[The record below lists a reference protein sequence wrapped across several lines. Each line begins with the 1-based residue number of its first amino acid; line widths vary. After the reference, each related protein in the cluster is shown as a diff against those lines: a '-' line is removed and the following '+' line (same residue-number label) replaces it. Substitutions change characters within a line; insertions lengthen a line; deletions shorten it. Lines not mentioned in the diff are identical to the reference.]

1 MMAKDK
7 KIVVSITT
15 FNRIDCARINI
26 EIIKKNYK
34 AHWPIVHACS
44 SIRYKKYKEDVLI
57 KCDAMPMPMG
67 AYDLLKQSIVK
78 AHDLYQP
85 DFIVHIEGDTWLMD
99 QTIIE
104 KYINQLDQDKY
115 GVIAAS
121 KWNFDKLEKWK
132 ISKKIH
138 KNFFYFVA
146 KIMKKIG
153 FRFHLGWENTFS
165 TQFFI
170 LKNSE
175 KIQSIFKTMKP
186 PKSGAILEK
195 YLYKEIKKRFGK
207 RAFLMMNERDP
218 VHPLYR
224 DSCDSLKLYS
234 SHKPKERKETLK
246 RFSLLNQGFYMKK
259 LLNTKNLNY
268 YNKDAPHYN

>member
-1 MMAKDK
+1 MTAKDK

-44 SIRYKKYKEDVLI
+44 SSLYKKYKEDVLI
-57 KCDAMPMPMG
+57 KCNPLPMPMG
-67 AYDLLKQSIVK
+67 PFDLLKQSIIR
-78 AHDLYQP
+78 AQDIYQA

-104 KYINQLDQDKY
+104 KYINQLDKDKY
-115 GVIAAS
+115 GIIAAS
-121 KWNFDKLEKWK
+121 KWNFDKQGKWK
-132 ISKKIH
+132 ISKKIY
-138 KNFFYFVA
+138 KNFFYFA
-146 KIMKKIG
+146 TKITKKMG
-153 FRFHLGWENTFS
+153 LRLHLGWENTFS

-175 KIQSIFKTMKP
+175 KIQHIFKTMKP
-186 PKSGAILEK
+186 PKPGVYLEK
-195 YLYKEIKKRFGK
+195 YLYNDIKKRFGK
-207 RAFLMMNERDP
+207 RAFLMMDERDP

-224 DSCDSLKLYS
+224 ESCDGLKLYS
-234 SHKPKERKETLK
+234 SHQPKEKKKTLK
-246 RFSLLNQGFYMKK
+246 RFPFLSQGFYMKK
-259 LLNTKNLNY
+259 LLRTKNLNY
-268 YNKDAPHYN
+268 YNKDAPH